1 MPMPSIRKRDT
12 LKSNR
17 EALDEAAQHTRLS
30 GLQASPYALELFEQ
44 LARNELTAEEVR
56 EKLKAHHSTR
66 AKSGG

>member
-1 MPMPSIRKRDT
+1 

-17 EALDEAAQHTRLS
+17 EAVEYAAHQSRLS

-44 LARNELTAEEVR
+44 LVRHELTVEEVR